1 MTVDLAQNSV
11 CSKLIPML
19 VSSIH
24 FVVAHSPAIVIA
36 LMSFDLVLWD
46 LKLRVT
52 GADFLVACLVTSALG
67 VAVAEGRFR
76 VRAIV
81 CDSSEVTPAAPD

>member
-1 MTVDLAQNSV
+1 MTVDLTQNAV
-11 CSKLIPML
+11 RSKLILML
-19 VSSIH
+19 VSSILL
-24 FVVAHSPAIVIA
+24 AAADSSAIVIA
-36 LMSFDLVLWD
+36 LMSFDLMLWEPTR
-46 LKLRVT
+46 RVT

-81 CDSSEVTPAAPD
+81 CDSSEVTLAAPG